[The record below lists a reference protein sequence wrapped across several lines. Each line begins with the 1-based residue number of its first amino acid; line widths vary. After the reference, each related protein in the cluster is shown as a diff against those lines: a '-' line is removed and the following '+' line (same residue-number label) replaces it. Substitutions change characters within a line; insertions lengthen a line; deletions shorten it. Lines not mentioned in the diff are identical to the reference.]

1 MDRFAMLSNRLKEI
15 VLATKLA
22 NQAPADKDKPVIPQE
37 PES

>member
-15 VLATKLA
+15 VLAAKLA
-22 NQAPADKDKPVIPQE
+22 NQAPTDKDKPLTPQE